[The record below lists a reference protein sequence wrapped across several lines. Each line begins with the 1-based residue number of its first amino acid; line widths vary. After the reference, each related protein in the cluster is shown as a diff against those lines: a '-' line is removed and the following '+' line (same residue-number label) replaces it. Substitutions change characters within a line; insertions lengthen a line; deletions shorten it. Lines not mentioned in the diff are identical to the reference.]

1 MKRTRT
7 VGFPVAGT
15 TGFVRTRDG
24 ERISFVRAEG
34 ATDHAI
40 VVAHG
45 FTGSWRQPRVQRVIA
60 ELTKVGT
67 VFALDFRGHG
77 ASSGTCTVGNAEVLD
92 VDALVTHAYGQG
104 FPTVSA
110 VGFSMG
116 GGVVLRHAAL
126 FEATPSHVASVVSV
140 SAPAYWYYRGTRV
153 MRLVH
158 HLVMRPPGRAL
169 MRARGIRLDARP
181 WPDPPPMSPVEA
193 VAALQRTPTLIVH
206 GDQDRYFPVE
216 HADALIAAGRDV
228 DGLRIEG
235 FGHAE
240 SAISAATLQQ
250 IGAWIDARRGR

>member
-1 MKRTRT
+1 MERTRA
-7 VGFPVAGT
+7 VGFPLPGS

-24 ERISFVRAEG
+24 ERISFLRADG
-34 ATDHAI
+34 APDHAI

-45 FTGSWRQPRVQRVIA
+45 FTGSWRQPRVQKVIA
-60 ELTKVGT
+60 QLVRVGT

-77 ASSGTCTVGNAEVLD
+77 ASSGRCTVGNAEVLD
-92 VDALVTHAYGQG
+92 VDALVTHAYDQG
-104 FPTVSA
+104 FPTVST

-126 FEATPSHVASVVSV
+126 HEDTPSHVTSVVSV

-158 HLVMRPPGRAL
+158 HLVMRPHGRAL
-169 MRARGIRLDARP
+169 MRARGIRLDSRP

-193 VAALQRTPTLIVH
+193 VAALQHTPTLIVH
-206 GDQDRYFPVE
+206 GDKDRYFPVE

-228 DGLRIEG
+228 DGLRVEG

-240 SAISAATLQQ
+240 SAISVATLDQ
-250 IGAWIDARRGR
+250 IGAWLAAHRGR